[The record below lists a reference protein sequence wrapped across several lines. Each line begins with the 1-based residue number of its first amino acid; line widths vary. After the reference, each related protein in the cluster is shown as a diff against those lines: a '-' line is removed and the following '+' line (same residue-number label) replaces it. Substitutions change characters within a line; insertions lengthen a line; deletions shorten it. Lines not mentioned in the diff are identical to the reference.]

1 MLRNDNYFL
10 IFTKIIIWLLSYFLN
25 HQTKL
30 LCILNLGLLG
40 LTNSSKRKTED
51 HTDYIK
57 NGRSFK
63 HIRLLVLHKSRLLTI
78 QWFFSRLFLT
88 FLQKHEKYTLT
99 VDNHFTLTDIQNPSV
114 TTDDTS
120 FLSGQALAPVPCIP
134 CPHIHAH
141 FWDQLPQQQPAP
153 CHQQNDYSALIRIK
167 HLGHNFLQQSFK

>member
-63 HIRLLVLHKSRLLTI
+63 HIRLLVLHMSRLLTI

-99 VDNHFTLTDIQNPSV
+99 VDNHFTLPSKI
-114 TTDDTS
+114 
-120 FLSGQALAPVPCIP
+120 LL
-134 CPHIHAH
+134 
-141 FWDQLPQQQPAP
+141 LPQMTPVSSRVKLWPQFPVFCVLTSTP
-153 CHQQNDYSALIRIK
+153 TSGTNSSSNNL
-167 HLGHNFLQQSFK
+167 HLAINRTITVLWLE